1 MINREKLNNIKQM
14 KTLTN
19 IKCTFLKKSKPVF
32 LSVCAIIFFCKSSG
46 VMVQKIVQPVTKKPK
61 VANIAENK
69 NETSSF
75 ILV

>member
-1 MINREKLNNIKQM
+1 M

-32 LSVCAIIFFCKSSG
+32 LSVCAIIFFCKSKG
-46 VMVQKIVQPVTKKPK
+46 VIVQNIVYPATKKPN
-61 VANIAENK
+61 VANNDENK
-69 NETSSF
+69 KETNSL